1 MVRIINNQSTGKT
14 RQLLTYAKTN
24 NCIVVCSIP
33 NRMQDKAVRYGLGYI
48 ECISYENFLNEKMAG
63 TLPEGKYVVDE
74 LEKLVMLMFQ
84 NGATLEGYCLT
95 TDV

>member
-14 RQLLTYAKTN
+14 RQLLTHAKTN
-24 NCIVVCSIP
+24 NCIVVCPIP

-48 ECISYENFLNEKMAG
+48 DCISYEEFITNSQAG
-63 TLPEGKYVVDE
+63 TLPAGKYVIDE
-74 LEKLVMLMFQ
+74 LEKLALLMFQ
-84 NGATLEGYCLT
+84 NGATLDGYCLT

>member
-14 RQLLTYAKTN
+14 RQLLTYAKEN
-24 NCIVVCSIP
+24 NCIVVCPIP

-48 ECISYENFLNEKMAG
+48 DCISYEDFLNDYKAG
-63 TLPEGKYVVDE
+63 AITEGKYVVDE

-84 NGATLEGYCLT
+84 NGAALEGYCLT
-95 TDV
+95 TDA

>member
-14 RQLLTYAKTN
+14 RQLLTYAKEN

-48 ECISYENFLNEKMAG
+48 DCISYEDFISDHKAG
-63 TLPEGKYVVDE
+63 TQTAGKYVVDE

>member
-14 RQLLTYAKTN
+14 RQLLTHAKAN
-24 NCIVVCSIP
+24 NCIVVCPIP
-33 NRMQDKAVRYGLGYI
+33 NRMQDKAVRYELGYI
-48 ECISYENFLNEKMAG
+48 ECISYEEFISHCKAG
-63 TLPEGKYVVDE
+63 TLPAGKYVVDE
-74 LEKLVMLMFQ
+74 LEKLALLMFQ

>member
-14 RQLLTYAKTN
+14 RQLLTYAKEH
-24 NCIVVCSIP
+24 NCVVVCPIP
-33 NRMQDKAVRYGLGYI
+33 NRMRDKAVRYGLGYI
-48 ECISYENFLNEKMAG
+48 DCISYEDFLNDYKTG
-63 TLPEGKYVVDE
+63 TTTEGKYVVDE